1 MMWYL
6 VERYVTLL
14 ERDRKERDVVNGT
27 GGSTTPKVESDE
39 TKKVA
44 KRSAK
49 RKASKNGEENKE
61 NVEQSEEAATGA
73 KASRA
78 PVEVKVENEV
88 AVEVGNEEEEE
99 EEGEERTNGVGDAEN
114 TPKKPWTLVHLSS
127 REVDGLLMVVERMR
141 KWPTTNVPEVVQ
153 DPAKLLDRLEVICC
167 MFFACISSAKINA
180 LAAPY
185 TAKYIFIQ

>member
-14 ERDRKERDVVNGT
+14 ERDREEHGVVNGT
-27 GGSTTPKVESDE
+27 AGNATRKVESEE

-61 NVEQSEEAATGA
+61 NVEQSDEAATEA
-73 KASRA
+73 KGSRA

-88 AVEVGNEEEEE
+88 AVEVGNEK
-99 EEGEERTNGVGDAEN
+99 EEGEGRTNGEGDAVN
-114 TPKKPWTLVHLSS
+114 TPKKPWTPVHLPS
-127 REVDGLLMVVERMR
+127 REINGLLMVVERMR
-141 KWPTTNVPEVVQ
+141 KWPTTNVPEVLQ
-153 DPAKLLDRLEVICC
+153 DPAKLLDRLEV
-167 MFFACISSAKINA
+167 
-180 LAAPY
+180 
-185 TAKYIFIQ
+185 